1 MWRRYSLCKQRGLM
15 GGKQQ
20 RVVSQ
25 EAGGRTFDCEKNMD
39 IKSVIEDREGQ
50 IWIGTWEQGLLRYNP
65 QEELYYTYEGINPGN
80 SAHVIFQ
87 DEAGIFGSVPGGM
100 DW

>member
-1 MWRRYSLCKQRGLM
+1 
-15 GGKQQ
+15 
-20 RVVSQ
+20 
-25 EAGGRTFDCEKNMD
+25 MD
-39 IKSVIEDREGQ
+39 IKSVVEDRKGQ

>member
-1 MWRRYSLCKQRGLM
+1 
-15 GGKQQ
+15 
-20 RVVSQ
+20 
-25 EAGGRTFDCEKNMD
+25 MD
-39 IKSVIEDREGQ
+39 
-50 IWIGTWEQGLLRYNP
+50 WYLGTGLLRYSP
-65 QEELYYTYEGINPGN
+65 QEELYYTYDGINPGN